1 MTKKLW
7 YIQQL
12 YLFKGLTKEKLQN
25 IESLFAMKEY
35 CKREVIF
42 EPGDKNKV
50 FIVKTGQVELY
61 QITPSGKKAIIERL
75 LPGSFFGDLGTE
87 GDSDLFVEAT
97 IDSYVCSLNKD
108 EFFSMVSQ
116 YPELSEKLM
125 KQLFNR
131 LTQVEKRMSSVATD
145 SAFQRIIK
153 LLLNLGKKK
162 ADDSMIVSE
171 KFTHEELSQMLGI
184 SRQTVTTLIN
194 QLEKKGLITR
204 SGKLIQF
211 DPARLR
217 QFSTS

>member
-1 MTKKLW
+1 MNGFF
-7 YIQQL
+7 Q
-12 YLFKGLTKEKLQN
+12 G
-25 IESLFAMKEY
+25 
-35 CKREVIF
+35 V
-42 EPGDKNKV
+42 
-50 FIVKTGQVELY
+50 
-61 QITPSGKKAIIERL
+61 
-75 LPGSFFGDLGTE
+75 FGDLGTD
-87 GDSDLFVEAT
+87 GDSELFVEAT
-97 IDSYVCSLNKD
+97 TDSYVCSLNKD
-108 EFFSMVSQ
+108 KFFSMVSQ

-131 LTQVEKRMSSVATD
+131 LTHVEKRMSSIASD

-204 SGKLIQF
+204 QGKSIQF
-211 DPARLR
+211 DPTRLK